1 VLTLFDQAVRASSLD
16 DAQVHQVRSVKPANI
31 ESIPICRS
39 SDKTQQK
46 LPAVEEARAMCWPN
60 YILPIGMS
68 ENIVMEPDTAAR
80 SSQRVFATP
89 LQSGYTRKPG
99 IIYPRRKKFS
109 QSSDDINRPVQ
120 LSRKHLESLMHLPI
134 PSACKEVGVCATTFK
149 KACRRQGIHCWP
161 YRRGIS
167 FSRTSSD
174 SSGNHPLNESDPSP
188 VPEAPEE
195 ELSPK
200 VYEVQQ
206 YPTQH
211 SCQDPTIA
219 SLTTPEAR
227 GAFYL
232 KAPLIPEEEA
242 ETRTFMP
249 MAHMAPPQY
258 EGPSHYYLAAQ
269 SSGSNPPR
277 EDLRAM
283 SLSSAMQMRRQWE
296 VSTQPG
302 CASPFPPERSGSRLT
317 PWRAA
322 PQDSLP
328 RVAACAP
335 HAALYPSQFT

>member
-1 VLTLFDQAVRASSLD
+1 
-16 DAQVHQVRSVKPANI
+16 
-31 ESIPICRS
+31 
-39 SDKTQQK
+39 
-46 LPAVEEARAMCWPN
+46 VEEARAMCWSN
-60 YILPIGMS
+60 CILPIGMS

-80 SSQRVFATP
+80 SSQRVFVTQSARS
-89 LQSGYTRKPG
+89 LQSGYTRKPR

-109 QSSDDINRPVQ
+109 QSSNDTNRPVQ

-149 KACRRQGIHCWP
+149 KACRREGIHCWP

-167 FSRTSSD
+167 VSRTSSD

-188 VPEAPEE
+188 VPEAPGE
-195 ELSPK
+195 ELSPNF
-200 VYEVQQ
+200 YEMQR

-211 SCQDPTIA
+211 WCQDPTTA
-219 SLTTPEAR
+219 NHTTPEAR

-242 ETRTFMP
+242 ETRSFMP
-249 MAHMAPPQY
+249 MAHMALPQY
-258 EGPSHYYLAAQ
+258 EGPSHY
-269 SSGSNPPR
+269 SNPQR

-328 RVAACAP
+328 RVAACAS
-335 HAALYPSQFT
+335 HAALCLSQST